1 MAWTYRFSAKIG
13 KKKQCVLVEITA
25 RFLGHRLEGAIKR
38 LHGLGGSPTVKKKM
52 VITTVIAC
60 EL

>member
-1 MAWTYRFSAKIG
+1 VAWTYRFSAKIG

-25 RFLGHRLEGAIKR
+25 RFLGHRLEAIKR